1 MSKSNF
7 LKFTCAFFIIA
18 AFVTI
23 LYTNSINV
31 CASSSDEIVTTD
43 FVDLEFTINRIDY
56 KSKTVTKKMEIAP
69 IIVNDRTLV
78 PFRTIFEELGFNVD
92 WNGATKSITATRQ
105 GTTINLQINNT
116 KASVNGKTVE
126 LDVAP
131 TITKDRTLV
140 PLRFVAENSGAF
152 VDWNGEKKA

>member
-43 FVDLEFTINRIDY
+43 FVD
-56 KSKTVTKKMEIAP
+56 
-69 IIVNDRTLV
+69 
-78 PFRTIFEELGFNVD
+78 
-92 WNGATKSITATRQ
+92 
-105 GTTINLQINNT
+105 
-116 KASVNGKTVE
+116 
-126 LDVAP
+126 
-131 TITKDRTLV
+131 
-140 PLRFVAENSGAF
+140 
-152 VDWNGEKKA
+152 